1 MPEPAGSPS
10 DPSPTSSQFFD
21 AKAITAQLASAQSVE
36 EGTLNSSEQ
45 IAENTRGLFDFVK
58 DDISKS
64 IEKISS
70 GAKVSREDLVIKENR
85 TAKVFGNIVSTI
97 TSVDKVLKGINNAT
111 SKFFDVV
118 FKSILTIGVTLSLAY
133 FAIKIGLEKLVQQT
147 SSGLAS
153 LIAIPRLLAPIGAL
167 LGTVGGLGV
176 SFVKSLE
183 FFKAFQ
189 VTLANVADSGT
200 TIGKYL
206 KNPFIKVSGFER
218 VLLRLTQFGRFIKG
232 VFPVISGIGRV
243 AGTIFSVVG
252 RLASIVGKFFFP
264 LTVAVSLIQGVADF
278 LRGGGQGGIGKLFLD
293 IGDRLVKNL
302 TFGFVSL
309 RGIID
314 VLDAIFTQVRILASY
329 LSLGLLGDRDEIR
342 AGRSVRAFENQRD
355 RVFNEL
361 TALGLG
367 RDAANRVIES
377 ADTVNV
383 SDLPAGA
390 IKDKLVESGIQ
401 DELDELRKRR
411 REAAERNRGNQ
422 EVLRLIGETSKM
434 IAATNANIDKVN
446 AGRASDGVRDAGGG
460 VSSPP
465 SRPAVTPSTDFR
477 FLPGKI

>member
-45 IAENTRGLFDFVK
+45 IADNTRGLFDFVK

-147 SSGLAS
+147 SSGLAT

-167 LGTVGGLGV
+167 LGIVGGLGV
-176 SFVKSLE
+176 SVGRSLP
-183 FFKAFQ
+183 FFQKFA
-189 VTLANVADSGT
+189 VTLANIDDAGQ
-200 TIGKYL
+200 TIGQFL
-206 KNPFIKVSGFER
+206 KNPLIKVTAIDK

-232 VFPVISGIGRV
+232 VFPVISGIGKV
-243 AGTIFSVVG
+243 AGAVFSVVG

-329 LSLGLLGDRDEIR
+329 LSFGLLGDRDEIR

-367 RDAANRVIES
+367 RDAANRVLES

-390 IKDKLVESGIQ
+390 IRDKLVESGIQ
-401 DELDELRKRR
+401 DELDELRDRR

-434 IAATNANIDKVN
+434 IAMTNANIDKVN
-446 AGRASDGVRDAGGG
+446 SGRASDGVRDAGGG

-465 SRPAVTPSTDFR
+465 SRPAFSPSFGAG
-477 FLPGKI
+477 L